1 MSGIKDD
8 IGISKNT
15 NFSEYQRDLIKKV
28 KNGKDND
35 YLFRREAHINMLYK
49 DSFSTV
55 AFMNYLYFLSK
66 GKLKVP
72 ETGLT
77 KFKNLLNMHKEH
89 DIHEVK
95 PKYSEFDQDFKHE
108 AEELFNVN

>member
-1 MSGIKDD
+1 MEI
-8 IGISKNT
+8 
-15 NFSEYQRDLIKKV
+15 LKKGD
-28 KNGKDND
+28 NKDNG
-35 YLFRREAHINMLYK
+35 YLYKKFALINSLYK

-77 KFKNLLNMHKEH
+77 KFKNLLNMHKEY

-95 PKYSEFDQDFKHE
+95 PKYSEDDREFKRE
-108 AEELFNVN
+108 SEELFNVN

>member
-1 MSGIKDD
+1 
-8 IGISKNT
+8 
-15 NFSEYQRDLIKKV
+15 
-28 KNGKDND
+28 
-35 YLFRREAHINMLYK
+35 MLYK

-89 DIHEVK
+89 DIHEVN
-95 PKYSEFDQDFKHE
+95 PKYSEFEQDFKHE

>member
-1 MSGIKDD
+1 MKKRNDD
-8 IGISKNT
+8 LKYGNL
-15 NFSEYQRDLIKKV
+15 FS
-28 KNGKDND
+28 
-35 YLFRREAHINMLYK
+35 RESHINSLYK

-89 DIHEVK
+89 DIHEVN
-95 PKYSEFDQDFKHE
+95 PKYSEDDIKFKRE
-108 AEELFNVN
+108 AEEMFNVN